1 MDSRIFDLKQ
11 KDEELIRLEAEISQ
25 LRDQINSFT
34 NELGNQKAQEEKLA
48 SQNREMQSKVNDDG
62 ARNAELQRS
71 IQSLEAQ
78 VRFKED

>member
-62 ARNAELQRS
+62 VRNAELQRS